1 MWARAS
7 VCEHKERNISKCVS
21 VWNSSHNL
29 FTLSISI
36 YFHLCISCFPAQ
48 NKTFMSLC
56 FTIMHFAIFLSLS
69 PPCSGLPSCISFLS
83 WHQETPILP
92 LPPRGMGIAAS
103 VIILLDWKC
112 WGQRDKPQSAVRLA
126 VTVATAHG
134 KRKWSPNLNRSWM
147 ERAGRGEIEKEE
159 EMDLLKYGVRENILL
174 TWHCVVPTDLRQQ
187 QKKKLQE
194 QQEST
199 TVFCPFIYFE

>member
-48 NKTFMSLC
+48 NKTFMS
-56 FTIMHFAIFLSLS
+56 FSFAIMHFAIFLSLS
-69 PPCSGLPSCISFLS
+69 PPCSGLPPCISFLS

-112 WGQRDKPQSAVRLA
+112 WGQRDKPQSAVSLA

-159 EMDLLKYGVRENILL
+159 EMDLLKYGVLFLHRVERI
-174 TWHCVVPTDLRQQ
+174 
-187 QKKKLQE
+187 
-194 QQEST
+194 
-199 TVFCPFIYFE
+199 FCLPDTA